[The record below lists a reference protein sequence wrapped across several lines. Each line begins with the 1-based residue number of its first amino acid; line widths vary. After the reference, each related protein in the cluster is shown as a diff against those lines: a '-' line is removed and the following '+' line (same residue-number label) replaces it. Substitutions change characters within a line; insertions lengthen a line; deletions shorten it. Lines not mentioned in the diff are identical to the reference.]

1 MELNL
6 KQNEIEA
13 ALRLYVANQGI
24 NLAGRTVAV
33 TFTSGRTANGL
44 SALIDIGDVTEVQAV
59 NTVQT
64 PTHLG
69 DTGLRTLELRQ
80 SDVQPQLA
88 SAQVTTT
95 PVELAPEPDPDPP
108 VELVEGQVPE
118 TVAEPTTES
127 PAVGASLFRRQTE
140 Q

>member
-44 SALIDIGDVTEVQAV
+44 SALIDIGDVTEVQVV

-64 PTHLG
+64 PTQLG

-80 SDVQPQLA
+80 NDVQPQLA
-88 SAQVTTT
+88 CAQTTT
-95 PVELAPEPDPDPP
+95 TAVEPAPEPDPDLP
-108 VELVEGQVPE
+108 VELEAEQVPE
-118 TVAEPTTES
+118 TVAEPTTEA
-127 PAVGASLFRRQTE
+127 PAAGASLFRRQTE

>member
-64 PTHLG
+64 HTHLG

-95 PVELAPEPDPDPP
+95 AVELATEPDPDLP
-108 VELVEGQVPE
+108 VELEPEREPE
-118 TVAEPTTES
+118 TVAEPTTEA
-127 PAVGASLFRRQTE
+127 PAAGASLFRRQTE